1 MTPNCFGAATISSDC
16 DQIFSCQSFLGDASQ
31 TPGCASFTPPALMEH
46 LNPHTNM
53 CIILCD
59 NTYTFLYLCECSCI
73 LIYVPPFELN
83 SDKWTPLTTQDS
95 ADNFCSTTRPPS
107 KAVTPCAQ
115 SQSIHSY
122 LSLRSKLHPS
132 PPKSNFWSYKEKN
145 SISSIKNG
153 C

>member
-16 DQIFSCQSFLGDASQ
+16 DQISSCQSFFGDASQ

-95 ADNFCSTTRPPS
+95 ADNFCSTTRHPLKLLHRARKVKVFIHIFPS
-107 KAVTPCAQ
+107 GQ
-115 SQSIHSY
+115 
-122 LSLRSKLHPS
+122 
-132 PPKSNFWSYKEKN
+132 N
-145 SISSIKNG
+145 SIRPQNNQTFG
-153 C
+153 